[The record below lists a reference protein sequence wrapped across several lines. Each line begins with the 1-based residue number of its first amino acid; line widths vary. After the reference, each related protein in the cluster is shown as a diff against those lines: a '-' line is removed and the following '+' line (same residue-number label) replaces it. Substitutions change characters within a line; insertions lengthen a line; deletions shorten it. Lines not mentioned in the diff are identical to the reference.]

1 MIEIQPEE
9 YDIIEWF
16 NDKEGEPEEVAITTA
31 RIKSALPSLHKV
43 KDENINVQ
51 KIGQGGL

>member
-1 MIEIQPEE
+1 LIEIQPEE

-31 RIKSALPSLHKV
+31 RIKSALPSLHNV